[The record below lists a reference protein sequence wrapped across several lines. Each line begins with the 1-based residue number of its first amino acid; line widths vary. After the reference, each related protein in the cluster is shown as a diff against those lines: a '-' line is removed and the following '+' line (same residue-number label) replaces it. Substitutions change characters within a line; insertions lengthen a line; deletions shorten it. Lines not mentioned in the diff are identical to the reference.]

1 MKISKKYNVTRL
13 KDKELITISGG
24 DELSQ
29 GFFGWLGTVFGS
41 IVAAGN
47 AEQEHGVHGWHGT
60 SGEW

>member
-29 GFFGWLGTVFGS
+29 AFF
-41 IVAAGN
+41 
-47 AEQEHGVHGWHGT
+47 
-60 SGEW
+60 